1 MLEFLQTSEDH
12 GEIYNKFRELGV
24 SFMGFI
30 EFLNISA
37 MEKPMDQVH
46 GVVGRRR
53 GWVHGGLRGCHGQ

>member
-30 EFLNISA
+30 KFLNISA
-37 MEKPMDQVH
+37 MEKPMD
-46 GVVGRRR
+46 R
-53 GWVHGGLRGCHGQ
+53 VHGGPRG